1 MRRRAALHFFLL
13 AYVWSWLWWVPM
25 VWTLRSRGV
34 TELGD
39 VPAWAM
45 LCALVGGYGPTA
57 AALILTG
64 RSQGRPGLK
73 ALLSRLKHWRASATV
88 HLVIWLGPPAF
99 LGIAM
104 LLRPASTELLGEPI
118 WCRLELIP
126 LAIVAAI
133 PFGPLGEELGWRGYA
148 LPRLQHRH
156 TALSSS
162 LLIGVAWCFWHTP
175 LFWAPAGTTLSG
187 YAVTIP
193 AVAKYLAYTCGLS
206 ILHTWIFN
214 NSRGSVL
221 LPVAFHTSSNAILP
235 MLLFPAR
242 DHDASLA
249 IEWLAVIPLW
259 AVTLALIAFHG
270 AARLSK
276 TPLAEATVVGGGEAW
291 S

>member
-1 MRRRAALHFFLL
+1 MLRRAALDFFVL
-13 AYVWSWLWWVPM
+13 AYAWSWLWWVPM
-25 VWTLRSRGV
+25 VWTLRSRGI
-34 TELGD
+34 TQLGD
-39 VPAWAM
+39 VPPWAL
-45 LCALVGGYGPTA
+45 LCALFGGYGPTA

-64 RSQGRPGLK
+64 RSQGRRGVK
-73 ALLSRLKHWRASATV
+73 ALLSRLKLWRAPANV
-88 HLVIWLGPPAF
+88 HLLIWLGPPAF
-99 LGIAM
+99 LGLAM
-104 LLRPASTELLGEPI
+104 LLEPASTALLGEPV
-118 WCRLELIP
+118 WSRLQLIP

-156 TALSSS
+156 SALSSS

-175 LFWAPAGTTLSG
+175 LFWAPAGTTISG
-187 YAVTIP
+187 YAVTVP

-242 DHDASLA
+242 DGDAALT
-249 IEWLAVIPLW
+249 IEWLSVIPLW
-259 AVTLALIAFHG
+259 AVALGLIALYG

-276 TPLAEATVVGGGEAW
+276 TPSTEDTVVTGVTRR
-291 S
+291 